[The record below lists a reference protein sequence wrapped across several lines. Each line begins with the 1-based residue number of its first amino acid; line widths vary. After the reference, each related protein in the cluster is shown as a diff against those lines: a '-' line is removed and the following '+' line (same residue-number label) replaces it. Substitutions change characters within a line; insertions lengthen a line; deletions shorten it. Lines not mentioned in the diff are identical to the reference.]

1 MQRKGN
7 SAASLKRKGF
17 AIHIATENCMASN
30 WLQSRVF
37 KSGVQHKMSWLKMQ
51 LAHTVGSFGAR
62 HTAGMDSVAL
72 SAGGDILSVCDH
84 LS

>member
-1 MQRKGN
+1 
-7 SAASLKRKGF
+7 
-17 AIHIATENCMASN
+17 
-30 WLQSRVF
+30 
-37 KSGVQHKMSWLKMQ
+37 MSWLKMQ